1 MSQGAGGTNF
11 GRCVDLFAPGDD
23 IVSASSDCST
33 CFTSR
38 SGTSQAAAHAAGIY
52 AHRNSE
58 KTGNLPKATHV
69 KCFCSC
75 ICVGIAAVI
84 LSSNQNMSPVQVLQ
98 MMLRYA
104 TRHTINFLPLS
115 ETHRLITP
123 NLVAAVPAENRKGQW
138 ITAETCTQACLH
150 YFQRQQQSKA
160 LPKRQIFFLPT
171 VYHMMKHMH

>member
-1 MSQGAGGTNF
+1 M
-11 GRCVDLFAPGDD
+11 
-23 IVSASSDCST
+23 
-33 CFTSR
+33 
-38 SGTSQAAAHAAGIY
+38 
-52 AHRNSE
+52 
-58 KTGNLPKATHV
+58 
-69 KCFCSC
+69 
-75 ICVGIAAVI
+75 I

-150 YFQRQQQSKA
+150 YYQRQQQSKA
-160 LPKRQIFFLPT
+160 LLKRQIFFFVHSVPHDETHALILQVVHRLYMCVCLDEQTKSFCVGQCGLRGQGSPALT
-171 VYHMMKHMH
+171 GLSVAVVWGRR

>member
-1 MSQGAGGTNF
+1 MGAVSICLRLAMTS
-11 GRCVDLFAPGDD
+11 LAPVATAAPALPPAVEPLRLLHMLLVCTH
-23 IVSASSDCST
+23 IVSVTKKTPRTFIKSDTRSVFSSYLL
-33 CFTSR
+33 R
-38 SGTSQAAAHAAGIY
+38 
-52 AHRNSE
+52 
-58 KTGNLPKATHV
+58 
-69 KCFCSC
+69 

-104 TRHTINFLPLS
+104 TRHAINFLPLT

-123 NLVAAVPAENRKGQW
+123 NLVAAVPVDNRKGQW

-160 LPKRQIFFLPT
+160 LPKRLYFFCPQCT
-171 VYHMMKHMH
+171 TW